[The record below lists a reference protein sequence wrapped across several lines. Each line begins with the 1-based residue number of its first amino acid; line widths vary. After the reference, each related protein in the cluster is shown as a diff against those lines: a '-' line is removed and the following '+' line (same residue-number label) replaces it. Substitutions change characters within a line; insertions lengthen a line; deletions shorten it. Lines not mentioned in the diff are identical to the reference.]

1 MIILKVLLV
10 EDDVNLCKSLSFQ
23 LRKENFI
30 VDICNDGEDGLFLIN
45 EDCYDLIILD
55 RMLPSID
62 GISILSKIREKGI
75 NTPVILLT
83 ALGEVKDRITGL
95 DCGADDYIVK
105 PFDFNELLARIRC
118 VTRRPRKIETFNKL
132 TYKDITYDVNE
143 RILTSHSKSCSLSK
157 REGDVLSLFIKNPEV
172 TISRDKLLSLIWGSL
187 SEVEDGNIDN
197 YIYFIR
203 RRLKAVESVLNIKT
217 VRGLGYKLV
226 VNNA

>member
-118 VTRRPRKIETFNKL
+118 VTRRPRKIETVNKL
-132 TYKDITYDVNE
+132 TYKDITYD
-143 RILTSHSKSCSLSK
+143 
-157 REGDVLSLFIKNPEV
+157 
-172 TISRDKLLSLIWGSL
+172 
-187 SEVEDGNIDN
+187 DN

-203 RRLKAVESVLNIKT
+203 RRLKVVESVLNIKT

>member
-1 MIILKVLLV
+1 MIVLKLLLI
-10 EDDVNLCKSLSFQ
+10 EDDVNLCQSLSFQ
-23 LRKENFI
+23 LRKENFT
-30 VDICNDGEDGLFLIN
+30 VDICNDGEEGLFLIN
-45 EDCYDLIILD
+45 EGLYDLVILD

-62 GISILSKIREKGI
+62 GISILSKTRAKGI

-83 ALGEVKDRITGL
+83 ALGEVKDKITGL

-118 VTRRPRKIETFNKL
+118 IARRPRKIETVNKL
-132 TYKDITYDVNE
+132 TYHDITYDINE
-143 RILTSHSKSCSLSK
+143 RILTAHSKSCSLSK
-157 REGDVLSLFIKNPEV
+157 REGDVLSLFIRNPEI
-172 TISRDKLLSLIWGSL
+172 TISRDKLLSLVWGNFSQ
-187 SEVEDGNIDN
+187 VEDGNIDN

>member
-1 MIILKVLLV
+1 MKVLLV

-23 LRKENFI
+23 LKKENFI

-118 VTRRPRKIETFNKL
+118 VTRRPRKIETVNKL
-132 TYKDITYDVNE
+132 TYNDVNE
-143 RILTSHSKSCSLSK
+143 RILTAHSKSCSLSK

>member
-23 LRKENFI
+23 LKKENFI

-62 GISILSKIREKGI
+62 GISILSKIKEKGI

-118 VTRRPRKIETFNKL
+118 VTRRPRKIETVNKL
-132 TYKDITYDVNE
+132 TYKDITYNVNE
-143 RILTSHSKSCSLSK
+143 RILTANSKSCSLSK